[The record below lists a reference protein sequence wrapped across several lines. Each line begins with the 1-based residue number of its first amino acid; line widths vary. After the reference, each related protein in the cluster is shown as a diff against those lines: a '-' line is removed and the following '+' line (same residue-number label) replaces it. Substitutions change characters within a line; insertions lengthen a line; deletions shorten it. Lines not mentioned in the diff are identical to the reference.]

1 MNVILVNGNEWQVGG
16 AGVAGIPSRGTD
28 RFDVLIY
35 CYAAPLL
42 AEEVHKK
49 YNINN

>member
-1 MNVILVNGNEWQVGG
+1 MVNENEWQVGG
-16 AGVAGIPSRGTD
+16 AGVARIPRRRTD

-42 AEEVHKK
+42 AEEIHK
-49 YNINN
+49 NNNNNE